1 MQDSRLSSRALAL
14 MLGDWRTGGTAY
26 AAIADRI
33 RVFCLDNRIA
43 AGTVLPAE
51 RDLAMRIG
59 VSRTTIATAYSSL
72 RASGHIESL
81 RGSGSVVRAQ
91 PRGVLIGAG
100 EPVGEGLIDLHQ
112 ASPAA
117 WPGLPGLYVEAAAQ
131 ASSVLARPGY
141 DMVGAPGLRE
151 AIAARYEQRGLPTDP
166 DQIVVTNGA
175 QSAISL
181 IAATFVRRGD
191 RVMIETP
198 TYPHAAEALR
208 RRDARLVSVPVS
220 HEDGWDV
227 ERAEHVFRRA
237 MPSLAYLMPDFQN
250 PTGRIMPGEHRALFA
265 AMAAEVGAMV
275 LIDETTAELNI
286 DGPEPLAPFAAF
298 SPADSRARII
308 TIGSLGKTVW
318 GGLRVG
324 WIRAEHELA
333 RRLVATR
340 PLFDLGTPDMEQAV
354 ATLAFERMPEI
365 LAQRAITLGAGRDA
379 VVTALRERLPEWTV
393 HSVHGGVATWVGLG
407 APRSSQLVLGARAR
421 GVLLSSGPRFA
432 VDGGYERH
440 LRIPFTA
447 DPDSLLRAVDVIADA
462 WADASAGGFTAR
474 DGSLAEVV

>member
-14 MLGDWRTGGTAY
+14 MLGDWRTTGTAY

-51 RDLAMRIG
+51 RDLATRLG
-59 VSRTTIATAYSSL
+59 VSRTTVATAYGSL
-72 RASGHIESL
+72 RASGHIISV

-91 PRGVLIGAG
+91 PRGVLVGADELAG
-100 EPVGEGLIDLHQ
+100 DDVIDLHQ

-117 WPGLPGLYVEAAAQ
+117 WPGLPALYAEVAGQ
-131 ASSVLARPGY
+131 ASSIIARPGY
-141 DMVGAPGLRE
+141 DMLGAAGLRE

-175 QSAISL
+175 QSAIAL
-181 IAATFVRRGD
+181 IAATFVKRGD

-220 HEDGWDV
+220 HEGGWDI

-237 MPSLAYLMPDFQN
+237 IPSLAYLMPDFQN
-250 PTGRIMPGEHRALFA
+250 PTGRVMPEAQRGLFA
-265 AMAAEVGAMV
+265 SMAAEVGAIM

-286 DGPEPLAPFAAF
+286 DGPAPLAPFAAF

-333 RRLVATR
+333 RRLVAAR

-354 ATLAFERMPEI
+354 ATLAFARMPEI
-365 LAQRAITLGAGRDA
+365 LAQRAATLGAGRDA
-379 VVTALRERLPEWTV
+379 VVAALRARLPEWTV
-393 HSVHGGVATWVGLG
+393 HSVHGGVATWVGIG

-447 DPDSLLRAVDVIADA
+447 DPESLVRAVDIIADA
-462 WADASAGGFTAR
+462 WADAAAGKSTTR